1 MKDDNEVEE
10 ELVDETK
17 VDENKADEEAE
28 GEKEKNNA
36 EVVEENNNEEE
47 TRPEGKGQYSQITPA
62 LTKDQEDKEKH
73 DAGVV
78 VKEAEGMIPAEDTL
92 AMTEKDAAV
101 EEGNP
106 VGTLPNK
113 KRTKKKKPVQQA
125 IVDKPVV
132 ADHEPTVSAANNEE
146 GGELEVSKKAGT

>member
-47 TRPEGKGQYSQITPA
+47 TSPERKGQYSKITPA

-78 VKEAEGMIPAEDTL
+78 VKEVEGMIPAEDTL
-92 AMTEKDAAV
+92 AT
-101 EEGNP
+101 
-106 VGTLPNK
+106 T
-113 KRTKKKKPVQQA
+113 
-125 IVDKPVV
+125 
-132 ADHEPTVSAANNEE
+132 
-146 GGELEVSKKAGT
+146 